1 AFYGAEIEN
10 RRELNYPPF
19 SRLCNVIA
27 NHEDANTASG
37 AAAEIATRLRL
48 HRGLTVLGPAPCP
61 LSRVRNK
68 HRFHVLIKGPLDD
81 TLRQLV
87 RRELTAMP
95 SDLRS
100 MLMVDIDPQSVV

>member
-1 AFYGAEIEN
+1 M
-10 RRELNYPPF
+10 R
-19 SRLCNVIA
+19 V
-27 NHEDANTASG
+27 HDALS
-37 AAAEIATRLRL
+37 
-48 HRGLTVLGPAPCP
+48 VLGPAPCP

-87 RRELTAMP
+87 RRELSGLAG
-95 SDLRS
+95 DHRA